1 MSDPA
6 PPPKAPAQAHSDSK
20 DHGPKHIIVRP
31 YPKIV
36 FLYPTMLFSL
46 VAGILLGMQRF
57 KTDDTW
63 VSTIAF
69 IFFAIFAINL
79 LTIAFEFNRF
89 STIAI
94 VLFLF
99 ALSLSLIL
107 LNQHYNIF
115 QTLGKFY
122 EYLRPSANSH
132 FFYMIFAIHLFIYI
146 GVFIDSRFDYWEFR
160 PNEIL
165 HKHGFLGDVKRYP
178 APGTQV
184 TKEITDVLEY
194 MLLLS
199 GRLVIFP
206 PGADRPIV
214 LDNVVRINAVEERVM
229 KLLSSL
235 SVTVDHKHPHSNPN
249 QGIS

>member
-6 PPPKAPAQAHSDSK
+6 PPPKPAASSK
-20 DHGPKHIIVRP
+20 PHKHAPKHIIVRP

-46 VAGILLGMQRF
+46 VAAILLGMDKF
-57 KTDDTW
+57 KMDETW
-63 VSTIAF
+63 VSTIAI
-69 IFFAIFAINL
+69 IFFAIFALNL

-99 ALSLSLIL
+99 ALTLSLIL
-107 LNQHYNIF
+107 LNQHYGIF
-115 QTLGKFY
+115 ETLGKFY
-122 EYLRPSANSH
+122 KYLKPQANSH
-132 FFYMIFAIHLFIYI
+132 FFYVIFAIHLFIYI

-214 LDNVVRINAVEERVM
+214 LDNVVRINTVEERIM

-235 SVTVDHKHPHSNPN
+235 SVTVDHKHSQNNSN